1 MNHNHIMI
9 WLLYKWITMTDE
21 QVIIEKLFDS
31 VISNFRKLDIN
42 SKKYAIMITIHQRI
56 VRTVVLRPE
65 LPRRDLLRQAQIGIF
80 LCNIEEE
87 CPLLFLQSNCISG
100 ISTWALP
107 NMLYQNV
114 PDKWWNKTWET
125 QGTVLYSIELPKLL
139 QADKDWIMWWF
150 DTSWP
155 IWLMT
160 LFHITATSFSIRS
173 LSSFAFSIAISSLVF
188 SFWVSSGVSET
199 CCFGPSG
206 FAEPAASCLTL
217 GFLLFF
223 SHVWVCWERVLESHL
238 HDFGHQS
245 PLAHSHP

>member
-155 IWLMT
+155 TWLMT
-160 LFHITATSFSIRS
+160 LFHITATSLQYSHHRQDVV
-173 LSSFAFSIAISSLVF
+173 APISSYLF
-188 SFWVSSGVSET
+188 HPSTHQNIRIAVSPVPASPIQLRFCFKLLGYSMWCGWSEI
-199 CCFGPSG
+199 FKY
-206 FAEPAASCLTL
+206 L
-217 GFLLFF
+217 
-223 SHVWVCWERVLESHL
+223 
-238 HDFGHQS
+238 
-245 PLAHSHP
+245 